1 MEYAA
6 IIQRQ
11 RDFFH
16 SNVTKDIRFRAEQLR
31 KLKSLLQANEKRLC
45 EAIYADFRKGEFE
58 TYATELGI
66 LYNDIGESIKKMRR
80 WSRTK
85 RVLTNIPNMPARS
98 FIMPEPYGVCLVIGA
113 WNYPYQLSFAPAIA
127 ALAAGNTVILK
138 PSELSAHT
146 SALIAELINTSF
158 DPGLFHVI
166 EGGVPET
173 TALLKEKFDK
183 IFFTGS
189 VPVGN
194 IVYQAAAKNLTPVTL
209 ELGGK
214 SPAFVFA
221 DTNLD
226 VTARRLVWGKF
237 LNAGQTCI
245 APDYVL
251 VENKIKEK
259 FLHAIKAQIDE
270 FRYSFENKNHVQII
284 NERNFDRL
292 VNLIDH
298 SKVIYGGEHDRDE
311 RYISPTILNDLDF
324 SHPVMDDEI
333 FGPILPVIGF
343 DDLDKMI
350 VEVKNRPKPLACY
363 VFTKSKTLRKK
374 ILHEISFGGGAIN
387 DTIMHISNP
396 RLPFGGVGH
405 SGTGS
410 YHGEAGFRTF
420 SHYKSVM
427 YKPFRF
433 EPNLKYPPYTEGKM
447 KWLKRFLR

>member
-6 IIQRQ
+6 IIKGQ
-11 RDFFH
+11 RDFFNA
-16 SNVTKDIRFRAEQLR
+16 NVTKDLHFRAEQLS
-31 KLKSLLQANEKRLC
+31 KLKSLLQANEKRLF

-66 LYNDIGESIKKMRR
+66 LYGDIGVALKKMRR
-80 WSRTK
+80 WSRQK
-85 RVLTNIPNMPARS
+85 RVLTNLPNMPARS
-98 FIMPEPYGVCLVIGA
+98 FIVPEPYGVCLIIGA

-146 SALIAELINTSF
+146 SALMAELINNSF
-158 DPGLFHVI
+158 DPGVFRVI

-226 VTARRLVWGKF
+226 VTAKRLVWGKF

-259 FLHAIKAQIDE
+259 FLNAIKTQIDE
-270 FRYSFENKNHVQII
+270 FRYSFENNNHIQII

-298 SKVIYGGEHDRDE
+298 TKIIYGGEHNRDE

-343 DDLDKMI
+343 DDLEKVI
-350 VEVKNRPKPLACY
+350 AEVKNRPKPLACY
-363 VFTKSKTLRKK
+363 VFTKSKQLRKK
-374 ILHEISFGGGAIN
+374 ILYEISFGGGAIN

-447 KWLKRFLR
+447 KWLKRFLK

>member
-16 SNVTKDIRFRAEQLR
+16 TNVTKDIRFRAEQLR
-31 KLKSLLQANEKRLC
+31 KLKSLLQTNEKRLC
-45 EAIYADFRKGEFE
+45 EAIYVDFRKGEFE

-66 LYNDIGESIKKMRR
+66 LYNDIGESLKKMRR

-85 RVLTNIPNMPARS
+85 RVLTNLPNMPARS

-146 SALIAELINTSF
+146 SALMAELINNSF
-158 DPGLFHVI
+158 DPGVFHVI

-194 IVYQAAAKNLTPVTL
+194 IVYQAAARNLTPVTL

-259 FLHAIKAQIDE
+259 FLNAIKTQIDE
-270 FRYSFENKNHVQII
+270 FRYSFENNNHVQII

-298 SKVIYGGEHDRDE
+298 TKIIYGGEHNRDE

-343 DDLDKMI
+343 DDLEKVI
-350 VEVKNRPKPLACY
+350 AEVKNRPKPLACY
-363 VFTKSKTLRKK
+363 VFTKSKQLRKK

-447 KWLKRFLR
+447 KWLKRFLK

>member
-1 MEYAA
+1 MEYQE
-6 IIQRQ
+6 IINRQ
-11 RDFFH
+11 RAFFQT
-16 SNVTKDIRFRAEQLR
+16 NATKNIRFRADQLS
-31 KLKSLLQANEKRLC
+31 KLKSILQRNEKRLY

-66 LYNDIGESIKKMRR
+66 LYSDISESIMKMRR
-80 WSRTK
+80 WSRPK
-85 RVLTNIPNMPARS
+85 RVLTNLPNMPARS
-98 FIMPEPYGVCLVIGA
+98 YIMPEPFGVCLVIGA
-113 WNYPYQLSFAPAIA
+113 WNYPYQLSFAPVVA

-146 SALIAELINTSF
+146 SALMAELINNNF
-158 DPGLFHVI
+158 DPGVFCVI

-173 TALLKEKFDK
+173 TELLKEKFDK

-221 DTNLD
+221 DTNLE
-226 VTARRLVWGKF
+226 VTAKRLVWGKF

-251 VENKIKEK
+251 VENKIKDR
-259 FLHAIKAQIDE
+259 FLAAIKAQIDE

-292 VNLIDH
+292 VNLIDS
-298 SKVIYGGEHDRDE
+298 SKIIYGGEHDQND

-343 DDLDKMI
+343 DNVESVI
-350 VEVKNRPKPLACY
+350 AEVKNRPKPLACY
-363 VFTKSKTLRKK
+363 VFTKNKKLRAK
-374 ILHEISFGGGAIN
+374 ILHEISFGGGAVN

-396 RLPFGGVGH
+396 RLPFGGVGP

-410 YHGEAGFRTF
+410 YHGEAGFRAFT
-420 SHYKSVM
+420 HYKSVM
-427 YKPFRF
+427 YKPFHF

-447 KWLKRFLR
+447 KWLKRFLK

>member
-1 MEYAA
+1 MEYSE
-6 IIQRQ
+6 IIKRQ

-16 SNVTKDIRFRAEQLR
+16 SNVTKDISFRSEQLNR
-31 KLKSLLQANEKRLC
+31 LRTILQTNEKRLC

-66 LYNDIGESIKKMRR
+66 LYSDIGESLKKMKR
-80 WSRTK
+80 WSRPK

-98 FIMPEPYGVCLVIGA
+98 FIMPEPYGVCLIIGA

-127 ALAAGNTVILK
+127 ALAAGNTVVLK
-138 PSELSAHT
+138 PSELSSHT
-146 SALIAELINTSF
+146 SALMAELVNNNF
-158 DPGLFHVI
+158 DPGVFHVV

-221 DTNLD
+221 DTNLE
-226 VTARRLVWGKF
+226 VTAKRLVWGKF

-259 FLHAIKAQIDE
+259 FLQAIKAQIDD
-270 FRYSFENKNHVQII
+270 FRYSFENKNYVQII

-292 VNLIDH
+292 EKLIDT
-298 SKVIYGGEHDRDE
+298 SKIFYGGDHNREE
-311 RYISPTILNDLDF
+311 RYISPTVLTDIEL

-343 DDLDKMI
+343 DDLEKI
-350 VEVKNRPKPLACY
+350 IIEVKDRPKPLACY
-363 VFTKSKTLRKK
+363 VFTKSKKIRRK

-410 YHGEAGFRTF
+410 YHGQAGFRTF

-433 EPNLKYPPYTEGKM
+433 EPNLKYPPYTKGKM
-447 KWLKRFLR
+447 KWLKRFLK